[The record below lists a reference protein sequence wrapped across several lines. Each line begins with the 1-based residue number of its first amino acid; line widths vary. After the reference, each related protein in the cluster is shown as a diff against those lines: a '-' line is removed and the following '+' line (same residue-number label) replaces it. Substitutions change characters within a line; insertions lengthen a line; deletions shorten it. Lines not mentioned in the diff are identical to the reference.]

1 MQSKLQFRWSNYQ
14 HACWWPLYAGC
25 LVENISAD
33 QKRQIFTVCIDESH
47 CVIFEAALL
56 LLITTGAYISENS
69 THYFLPDWAYLGQE
83 SCQITVKEYSEHKIK
98 AIFELSTHE
107 NPYVDSL
114 FGLIYEFLIFLFF
127 IFLSYLPKTRDLSWV
142 VGGMYAPVPSG
153 QKHALLWLESQG
165 MPIISLL
172 KLIGKCKL
180 TLFFSQ
186 KATRISMKRLSNDDN
201 WFVCPSSKLYQ
212 SQRSSY
218 WVIRWYRSANLSRK
232 NQLKLNQN
240 ETKRSSF
247 LSLVFYIQLFRQHI
261 QSSNLRQSRDSSWI
275 QLCIASCAKLL
286 LPASL
291 FTANWFMAIISYF
304 SLQLNSPVSLLKTLR
319 RRVSLPFLS
328 MPHTL
333 HKRFHT
339 ASIFGIVQISKYYPN
354 IP

>member
-1 MQSKLQFRWSNYQ
+1 MKTLPYFPVRGVYFRKFNPLLFTRLGLPRTRIMPKHSEGVLWAQNKGHFWTQ
-14 HACWWPLYAGC
+14 HPWKPLCRLLVWPYLRI
-25 LVENISAD
+25 LNFF
-33 QKRQIFTVCIDESH
+33 IF
-47 CVIFEAALL
+47 
-56 LLITTGAYISENS
+56 
-69 THYFLPDWAYLGQE
+69 YF
-83 SCQITVKEYSEHKIK
+83 
-98 AIFELSTHE
+98 FELSAQLRGT
-107 NPYVDSL
+107 
-114 FGLIYEFLIFLFF
+114 
-127 IFLSYLPKTRDLSWV
+127 TRDLSWV

-172 KLIGKCKL
+172 KLIVKCKL